1 MLLVARENILA
12 HPILKAIVKTY
23 NISPENCFNVKKVKN
38 FFKLIFT
45 KRTKYIIISDPL
57 VYISLRLLNLSSKII
72 FFSLEVF
79 EHQLPSKSLK
89 EKIRHKVFYLAH
101 SLALNGSY
109 IVIFPNKV
117 RLRYYLFN
125 KILKNK
131 NYLVIENLPSKE
143 VMNEINVLNNISKK
157 ELKKDIFK
165 EHKIPNDFKNKKI
178 IVYGGSLSIHRGIPS
193 IVKMIEKSKEWILL
207 IAGNDKEDFFKNS
220 NHNNVF
226 FLGLINKKESLKLV
240 KIADLQFSNYSNDL
254 VNTRYC
260 APVKVYESIALKTP
274 FYVNK
279 NYGVES
285 LSIKTSIIYY
295 ENFNELNDIDKEIGE
310 LFKPVIPENFDNYEE
325 NLFRLLKFEKC

>member
-1 MLLVARENILA
+1 MQLLAREYIYS
-12 HPILKAIVKTY
+12 HPILKSITQAY
-23 NISPENCFNVKKVKN
+23 NIKPENCFNINFKD
-38 FFKLIFT
+38 FFKLLTT
-45 KRTKYIIISDPL
+45 KRSKYIIISDPL
-57 VYISLRLLNLSSKII
+57 IYILSRIFMSSSKVI
-72 FFSLEVF
+72 FFSLEIF
-79 EHQLPSKSLK
+79 EHQLPSKSFK
-89 EKIRHKVFYLAH
+89 EKIRHAVFFITH
-101 SLALNGSY
+101 KMALNGSH

-131 NYLVIENLPSKE
+131 NYLVVENLPSKE
-143 VMNEINVLNNISKK
+143 VMNEIKNLNQFSKK
-157 ELKKDIFK
+157 ELKDVFFQKFS
-165 EHKIPNDFKNKKI
+165 IPEKFANKKLM
-178 IVYGGSLSIHRGIPS
+178 VYGGSLSVHRGIPN
-193 IVKMIEKSKEWILL
+193 IVKMIEKSSEWVLI
-207 IAGNDKEDFFKNS
+207 IAGNDKDCFFKN
-220 NHNNVF
+220 HNYKNLF
-226 FLGLINKKESLKLV
+226 FLGLINKKDSLKLV
-240 KIADLQFSNYSNDL
+240 KIADVQFSNYSNDL

>member
-1 MLLVARENILA
+1 MLLVARENISA

-45 KRTKYIIISDPL
+45 KRTKYTIISDPL
-57 VYISLRLLNLSSKII
+57 VYILLRLLNFSSKII

-109 IVIFPNKV
+109 TVIFPNKV

-143 VMNEINVLNNISKK
+143 VMNEINVLNNSSKK

-207 IAGNDKEDFFKNS
+207 IAGNDKEYFFKNS
-220 NHNNVF
+220 NYNNVF
-226 FLGLINKKESLKLV
+226 FLGLIDKKESLKLV
-240 KIADLQFSNYSNDL
+240 KIADLQFSNYSNKV

-260 APVKVYESIALKTP
+260 APVKVYESLALKTP
-274 FYVNK
+274 FFVNE
-279 NYGVES
+279 NYGIES
-285 LSIKTSIIYY
+285 LPIKHSIYYYKNFKQLNNIDNEFKVISRKTSSMI
-295 ENFNELNDIDKEIGE
+295 LN
-310 LFKPVIPENFDNYEE
+310 NYED
-325 NLFRLLKFEKC
+325 NLSSILKL

>member
-38 FFKLIFT
+38 FFKLIFA

-57 VYISLRLLNLSSKII
+57 VYILLRLLNLSSKII

-89 EKIRHKVFYLAH
+89 EKVRHKVFYLAH
-101 SLALNGSY
+101 SLALNGSH

-143 VMNEINVLNNISKK
+143 VMKEINVLNNTSKK

-165 EHKIPNDFKNKKI
+165 KHKIPNDFKNKKI

-240 KIADLQFSNYSNDL
+240 KIADLQFSNYSNKV

-260 APVKVYESIALKTP
+260 APVKVYESLALKTP
-274 FYVNK
+274 FFVNE
-279 NYGVES
+279 NYGIES
-285 LSIKTSIIYY
+285 LPIKNSIYY
-295 ENFNELNDIDKEIGE
+295 YKNFEQLNNIDNE
-310 LFKPVIPENFDNYEE
+310 
-325 NLFRLLKFEKC
+325 FRLLSRKTSSMISNNYEDNLLKILKL